1 MLELAESLVNKV
13 LKKEYVKMPQENKND
28 KLYYVIITLSIVLVL
43 MSATIYAISQ
53 SGSEKDTKNTISIS
67 GYAEQ
72 KVIPD
77 TATLNIGAVVQ
88 SETAKEATDK
98 NAALMSA
105 VIAELKAMGLQDKEI
120 QTSYVSVS
128 PVYNYDAND
137 TQTIKGYSA
146 SNSVQVTTK
155 NLDNLSE
162 IIDRSTA
169 AGANDI
175 GSISFSVSDDKQ
187 KQLREELMNEAV
199 ADASSKANTLAKS
212 LGAEITGVQT
222 SSISENSGFKVGS
235 EYDTPTEA
243 VAGAVSTPIQPGE
256 STVSMSV
263 QVTYYIE

>member
-1 MLELAESLVNKV
+1 MS
-13 LKKEYVKMPQENKND
+13 QENKND
-28 KLYYVIITLSIVLVL
+28 KLYYVIVALSVVLVL

-53 SGSEKDTKNTISIS
+53 SGSEDNTENTISIS

-77 TATLNIGAVVQ
+77 TATMNIGVVIQ

-98 NAALMSA
+98 NAALMNA

-120 QTSYVSVS
+120 QTSYVSVY
-128 PVYNYDAND
+128 PVYNYDTND

-169 AGANDI
+169 AGANNI
-175 GSISFSVSDDKQ
+175 GSVSFSVSDDKQ
-187 KQLREELMNEAV
+187 KQLREDLMNKAV
-199 ADASSKANTLAKS
+199 ADASSKATTLAKS
-212 LGAEITGVQT
+212 LGVEINGVQT
-222 SSISENSGFKVGS
+222 SSVSETGVSGVDSK
-235 EYDTPTEA
+235 YDMQTETA
-243 VAGAVSTPIQPGE
+243 AGAVSTPIQPGE

>member
-1 MLELAESLVNKV
+1 MS
-13 LKKEYVKMPQENKND
+13 QENKND
-28 KLYYVIITLSIVLVL
+28 KLYYVIVALSVVLVL

-53 SGSEKDTKNTISIS
+53 SGSEDNTENTISIS

-77 TATLNIGAVVQ
+77 TATMNIGVVIQ

-98 NAALMSA
+98 NAALMNA

-120 QTSYVSVS
+120 QTSYVSVY
-128 PVYNYDAND
+128 PVYNYDTND

-175 GSISFSVSDDKQ
+175 GSVSFSVSDDKQ
-187 KQLREELMNEAV
+187 KQLREDLMNKAV
-199 ADASSKANTLAKS
+199 ADASSKATTLAKS
-212 LGAEITGVQT
+212 LGVEINGVQT
-222 SSISENSGFKVGS
+222 SSVSETGGSGVESK
-235 EYDTPTEA
+235 YNMQTETA
-243 VAGAVSTPIQPGE
+243 VGAVSTPIQPGE